1 MTSGPQFRLCPH
13 GVLGITRCVK
23 CSREKS
29 KRWYHAHQNQVLEYQ
44 HLHKKEHAAVIAK
57 RKRERPETFLL
68 TWAKYRAKTKGIKF
82 NLDIEDI
89 KIPKRCPVLG
99 IELKPGK
106 RGNPSSPSLDRH
118 NNARGYVKG
127 NVFVISRRA
136 NVLKGDGTLREFKK
150 LIRYLTLK

>member
-1 MTSGPQFRLCPH
+1 
-13 GVLGITRCVK
+13 
-23 CSREKS
+23 
-29 KRWYHAHQNQVLEYQ
+29 LE
-44 HLHKKEHAAVIAK
+44 
-57 RKRERPETFLL
+57 
-68 TWAKYRAKTKGIKF
+68 F

-99 IELKPGK
+99 IELKSGK

-118 NNARGYVKG
+118 NNARGYVKS

-150 LIRYLTLK
+150 LVRYLALK